1 MGYTTPLNEACK
13 KNNREIIRF
22 LVELGANPIIYDLDE
37 ERYERYTIDSVSTC
51 IYKIRDIS
59 YEIKQ
64 RFDTKTT
71 KEYFNHLFFGDPYS
85 ESLPVFSEDDS
96 EYINELLEEF
106 NDYKEILKLFSTHE
120 STINFYIDWTR
131 YTDEYNSRI
140 AFELGLI
147 TKDMAYE
154 YLKDN
159 MLSYCYDHDSAIL
172 FEKILPKIE
181 GDGNVENLKKALD
194 KLSDGYKLDLLII
207 SDYLCYISVHEREI
221 LLDVLISLSRFGIH
235 KYIDDF
241 LDSENEC
248 LTESECLS
256 LLKTCYLD
264 EFQDSCSGFL
274 ECDICREQHYVHC
287 KEEDIEKNYYNIV
300 SYLIDNIAI
309 EDARD
314 ILNHQTKLYRHK
326 NAHLF
331 RKLVERILG
340 EDDCVDSCHVLALAR
355 NDEFDIFRKVCFYKI
370 YLGRFPDEFIEESGP
385 KVKAF
390 LKVYMEL
397 YQGI

>member
-1 MGYTTPLNEACK
+1 MRYTTLLNEACK
-13 KNNREIIRF
+13 KNNLEIIRF
-22 LVELGANPIIYDLDE
+22 LFELGADPIIHHLDK
-37 ERYERYTIDSVSTC
+37 ERYERYTIDSMSTC
-51 IYKIRDIS
+51 IYKIRDVL
-59 YEIKQ
+59 YEIRQ
-64 RFDTKTT
+64 RFDMKTT
-71 KEYFNHLFFGDPYS
+71 EEYFNHLFFGDPYS
-85 ESLPVFSEDDS
+85 ESPPVFSELSS

-159 MLSYCYDHDSAIL
+159 MLSYSYNDDSAIL
-172 FEKILPKIE
+172 FDKILPKIE
-181 GDGNVENLKKALD
+181 GDGDVENLKKALD
-194 KLSDGYKLDLLII
+194 KLSNGSKLDLSII
-207 SDYLCYISVHEREI
+207 SNYLCYISVHEREI
-221 LLDVLISLSRFGIH
+221 LLDVLISLSRFGIY
-235 KYIDDF
+235 KYIDDV

-264 EFQDSCSGFL
+264 ECPDSCSGSL
-274 ECDICREQHYVHC
+274 ECDICHEQHYVYC
-287 KEEDIEKNYYNIV
+287 KDEDIEKNYYNIV
-300 SYLIDNIAI
+300 SYLTENIAND
-309 EDARD
+309 DARD
-314 ILNHQTKLYRHK
+314 ILIHQNKLYRHK

-340 EDDCVDSCHVLALAR
+340 EDDCADGCHILALAR
-355 NDEFDIFRKVCFYKI
+355 NDELDIFRKVCFYKI

-385 KVKAF
+385 KVQAF